1 LSHWEKNENIPL
13 IIIRFNREH
22 YNWFLEK
29 NLKISKKI
37 FKTIKK
43 DIFQKKY
50 RGVTKVSCGI

>member
-1 LSHWEKNENIPL
+1 LSHWEKNENIPF

-29 NLKISKKI
+29 NLKI

>member
-1 LSHWEKNENIPL
+1 MKTSPL

-37 FKTIKK
+37 FKMIKK